1 MKRAM
6 QFAMGSSAAVLL
18 LLTPVAAA
26 WLEPDGLQ
34 AFDQY
39 DATVEARIEKQ
50 HGSSET
56 FIAVLNGSHV
66 HRSQTIS
73 ELKSGTVVIQSVLD
87 RPKPVPGGLVHH
99 WRGTAFVAGARSK
112 DMADLLKDYNG
123 LPRHY
128 GPEIVSSRVLW
139 ERAGGASVAIRM
151 KQKRM
156 VTVVLDGIWDV
167 QTRSVDSNRG
177 YSASRNTHIW
187 EVDAA
192 GSVGEHHMKEGDDD
206 GYLWRLNSYW
216 SFMEV
221 PGGLLIECEA
231 VSLTRDIPGGLGWLA
246 APLAEE
252 LPRESLEFTMQA
264 TRSALA
270 ERTAK
275 ETGR

>member
-1 MKRAM
+1 
-6 QFAMGSSAAVLL
+6 MGSSAAVLL
-18 LLTPVAAA
+18 LLTPGAATR
-26 WLEPDGLQ
+26 LEPNGLQ

-39 DATVEARIEKQ
+39 DAAVEARIEKQ
-50 HGSSET
+50 HRTSET
-56 FIAVLNGSHV
+56 FIAILSGSQS

-73 ELKSGTVVIQSVLD
+73 ELRSGTVVIESVLD
-87 RPKPVPGGLVHH
+87 RPKPVPGGLLHH
-99 WRGTAFVAGARSK
+99 WRGTAFVAGAKSK

-128 GPEIVSSRVLW
+128 GPEVVSSRVLW
-139 ERAGGASVAIRM
+139 ERGGAASVAIRM
-151 KQKRM
+151 KRKKV
-156 VTVVLDGIWDV
+156 VTVVLDGVWDV
-167 QTRSVDSNRG
+167 QTRSVDSSRG

-192 GSVGEHHMKEGDDD
+192 GSAGEHHMKEGDDD

-216 SFMEV
+216 SFTEV

-246 APLAEE
+246 APLVEE

-264 TRSALA
+264 TRSVLA
-270 ERTAK
+270 ERVAK
-275 ETGR
+275 ESER